1 MSLIAGAIN
10 PLNLDNTS
18 VNLEKISDIAKNSV
32 EGSDNERNDP
42 ALREAAEDF
51 EAAFISQ
58 MLKFSGLGK
67 ALTTGGGEDV
77 SAFTDF
83 YIQNYAEQIVETGG
97 FGLADKFYD
106 KLAIR
111 AKGSIAQTSAT
122 GGLNVQS

>member
-42 ALREAAEDF
+42 
-51 EAAFISQ
+51 
-58 MLKFSGLGK
+58 
-67 ALTTGGGEDV
+67 
-77 SAFTDF
+77 
-83 YIQNYAEQIVETGG
+83 EQIVETGG